1 MSRIFKGNHP
11 IYFGAHRGAS
21 AYCPENTMA
30 SFIKAI
36 ELGADL
42 LELDVQL
49 SKDGEVV
56 VFHDFRLEKTSN
68 GTGMLRDHTWR
79 ELQQL
84 DAGSWYSEQ
93 FAGEKIPTL
102 EQVLELSRG
111 RIWLSIE
118 LKQQNSED
126 APLARKVVELVS
138 SFGMEDQVQI
148 MSFNHKLLSD
158 VRTYTRSIIMSP
170 ICPLDLDDPVAY
182 LQSLDAQILNTPWNF
197 LSPEK
202 VARLHQAG
210 YFVYGS
216 MSDDPA
222 VMKRL
227 LEWHVDAMDTNVP
240 DVMMRLREEVAKQT
254 AKTLE

>member
-1 MSRIFKGNHP
+1 MNRIFQGNHS

-21 AYCPENTMA
+21 AYCPENTMP

-68 GTGMLRDHTWR
+68 GTGLLRDHTWR
-79 ELQQL
+79 ELQLL
-84 DAGSWYSEQ
+84 DAGSWFKSE

-102 EQVLELSRG
+102 EQVLDLSKG

-118 LKQQNSED
+118 LKQQNSEE

-138 SFGMEDQVQI
+138 SFGMQDQVQI
-148 MSFNHKLLSD
+148 MSFNHKLLFE
-158 VRTYTRSIIMSP
+158 VRSHTRSIKTSP
-170 ICPLDLDDPVAY
+170 ICPINLDDPIAY
-182 LQSLDAQILNTPWNF
+182 LQSMEAQILNTPWNF
-197 LSPEK
+197 LSSEK
-202 VARLHQAG
+202 VAHLHEAG

-227 LEWHVDAMDTNVP
+227 LEWNVDAMDTNIP
-240 DVMMRLREEVAKQT
+240 DVMMRLRDETEKNVEA
-254 AKTLE
+254 